1 MVHETVY
8 MDICQFDVLV
18 NPMRQLVSRQS
29 FICQLAYATALK
41 NLLLPPVTTYR
52 NAIFV

>member
-8 MDICQFDVLV
+8 MDKCQFDVLV

-29 FICQLAYATALK
+29 FICQLAYATALN
-41 NLLLPPVTTYR
+41 NLMLPPVTT
-52 NAIFV
+52 